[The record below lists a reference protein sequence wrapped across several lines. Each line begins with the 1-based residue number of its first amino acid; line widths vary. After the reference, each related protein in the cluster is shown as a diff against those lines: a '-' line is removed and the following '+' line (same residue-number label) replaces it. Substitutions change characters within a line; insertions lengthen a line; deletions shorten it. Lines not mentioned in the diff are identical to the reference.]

1 MKKNDTPKVKIGWG
15 FGPAKKN
22 RDSSLD
28 WPQNPE
34 GGMEKAV
41 LVTNSGCKP
50 LNIEMDVNLLE
61 SCGIPTV
68 RRDPGDGSFGKVMLG
83 ASGYGTEI
91 YVPESMAADAIA
103 ILSGEGIE
111 IEEDEE

>member
-1 MKKNDTPKVKIGWG
+1 MKKKDAPKVKIGWG
-15 FGPAKKN
+15 FGREKKN
-22 RDSSLD
+22 RDSSLA
-28 WPQNPE
+28 WPRNPE

-61 SCGIPTV
+61 SCGIPTM

-83 ASGYGTEI
+83 ASGLGTEI
-91 YVPESMAADAIA
+91 YVPESMAGDARA
-103 ILSGEGIE
+103 ILSGEGII
-111 IEEDEE
+111 IEEE